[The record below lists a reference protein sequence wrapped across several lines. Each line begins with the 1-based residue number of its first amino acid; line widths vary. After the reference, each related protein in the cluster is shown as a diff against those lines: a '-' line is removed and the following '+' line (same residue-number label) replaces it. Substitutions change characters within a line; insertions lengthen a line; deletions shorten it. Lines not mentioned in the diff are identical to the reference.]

1 MRLLRRAAALLI
13 VSASGACGG
22 GHDGSD
28 SVTLEF
34 RPDVAVGEEAY
45 VCFGFDAAAV
55 RARGISGIDWEHPA
69 GAVVLHHA
77 KLYATPTPYPAGPV
91 PCDQQPTGAV
101 PLHTWLPG
109 AGSLVMPAGVA
120 VTLPENAIS
129 VVVEAHVFRS
139 ASGDAPLDR
148 ARIQLAGADAAV
160 HAGWTSRSGIVPALR
175 PHHVETS
182 TDQCTLASSFHVYFA
197 WPHMHLL
204 GRSFQT
210 TVTTGTGPVTLLD
223 VSNWNFA
230 SEEPA
235 ALDLEL
241 APGDVLNL
249 TCSWNNTTDA
259 YVLPGPKTTDEM
271 CGLGLIV
278 SPPLGAQL
286 PCTAS

>member
-1 MRLLRRAAALLI
+1 MRLFHSAAALLI
-13 VSASGACGG
+13 ASASSACGG
-22 GHDGSD
+22 HAGSD
-28 SVTLEF
+28 AVTLEF

-45 VCFGFDAAAV
+45 VCFGFDAQAV
-55 RARGISGIDWEHPA
+55 RDRGISGIDWERPA

-77 KLYATPTPYPAGPV
+77 KLYATPSAYPAGPV

-109 AGSLVMPAGVA
+109 GGSLAMPTGVA
-120 VTLPENAIS
+120 VALPENATS
-129 VVVEAHVFRS
+129 LVVEAHVFRS
-139 ASGDAPLDR
+139 EAGDAPRDR
-148 ARIQLAGADAAV
+148 ARIQLANPDATV

-175 PHHVETS
+175 PRQVETS
-182 TDQCTLASSFHVYFA
+182 TDQCTLASPSHVYFA

-204 GRSFQT
+204 GRSFQAI
-210 TVTTGTGPVTLLD
+210 VTTGGGQVTLLD
-223 VSNWNFA
+223 EANWDFA

-235 ALDLEL
+235 VLDVDL
-241 APGDVLNL
+241 APGDVLTM
-249 TCSWNNTTDA
+249 TCSWDNTTDQ
-259 YVLPGPKTTDEM
+259 YVLPGPRTTDEM